1 MAVALCGS
9 AVWLWL
15 PGARERTLVAAVL
28 EMAAIY
34 RSLALSI
41 PALRTV
47 ACAGLVA
54 DLASQHTSSYG
65 ELELDGLIG
74 GYITDSGTRSR
85 AAQRVL
91 AAVHCPASS

>member
-47 ACAGLVA
+47 ALRRIA